1 MDAGPGERRGQ
12 NLDPGVVAEIEDE
25 VLSAMLR
32 EHGPIRENEDEA
44 GEVVEELRGL
54 ARVAAIVI
62 AAYGSEEWFV
72 KYGGA
77 LVAFPDVDPVWT
89 VRIDGAVLPSSGPTY
104 VVLSRG
110 LYAEGREYVPFD
122 VPGLEQVSPAELD
135 EDSWGEFSSRYPEAA
150 RHLETALR
158 LAWAATHRFNLP
170 VLVVRGW
177 RPPLAYRVLLPIED
191 FRDEDVLKSLE
202 AMEWMLEQLRRTG
215 FPLMK

>member
-1 MDAGPGERRGQ
+1 MPRRNIEGIER
-12 NLDPGVVAEIEDE
+12 LEKE
-25 VLSAMLR
+25 VLDAILSEYGSAKERMSDRLR
-32 EHGPIRENEDEA
+32 TEFR
-44 GEVVEELRGL
+44 RL
-54 ARVAAIVI
+54 ARASAIVI
-62 AAYGSEEWFV
+62 AVYGSEEWFV

-77 LVAFPDVDPVWT
+77 LVALPDVDPVWT
-89 VRIDGAVLPSSGPTY
+89 VRIDGAVLPRPGPTY

-135 EDSWGEFSSRYPEAA
+135 AASWEKYASEHPEAV
-150 RHLETALR
+150 RHLETALK

-177 RPPLAYRVLLPIED
+177 RPPLAYRVLLPIDD

-202 AMEWMLEQLRRTG
+202 AMEWMLEQLRRTD
-215 FPLMK
+215 FPLMV